1 MRDGRVKIKIIRM
14 RKTRE
19 RGRFLVEAIGRVIA
33 NCRPVRVMTAWLR
46 ERLARMEIG
55 RLQAICL
62 VFIAGML
69 LCDVVLL
76 FQGGGRTRAAPPITV
91 IRPVTTVGT
100 ERRQPRVKAF
110 GEVWDSLMTDTGTKR
125 SWDSLLRMRPGLRD
139 TITLIQRMD
148 SAVWGK

>member
-1 MRDGRVKIKIIRM
+1 MK
-14 RKTRE
+14 KTRV
-19 RGRFLVEAIGRVIA
+19 RGRFPVEAIGRAIM
-33 NCRPVRVMTAWLR
+33 NCRPVRVMNVNLQ
-46 ERLARMEIG
+46 ERLARMEVG
-55 RLQAICL
+55 RLRTICL
-62 VFIAGML
+62 VILAGMIL
-69 LCDVVLL
+69 WDVVLL
-76 FQGGGRTRAAPPITV
+76 FRAGDRTRAAPPITA
-91 IRPVTTVGT
+91 IRRVTTVGA